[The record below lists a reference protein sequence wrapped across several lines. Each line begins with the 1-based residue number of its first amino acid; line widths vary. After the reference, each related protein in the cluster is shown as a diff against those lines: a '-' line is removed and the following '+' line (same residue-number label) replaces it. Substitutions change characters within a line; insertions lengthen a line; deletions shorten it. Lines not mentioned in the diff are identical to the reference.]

1 MTLRKWGHLDRVN
14 PTYKMLLAFWT
25 FYTILNGFRS
35 FNAKN
40 LGSVGQRAAKLPA
53 IKLWEWLDRD
63 RGFEPEQTG
72 WLGPGPAGR
81 LFLRPPTLT
90 AGNFAALWPTD
101 PKFLALKDLN
111 PFKTVSKVQKTSSI
125 LRVGFAL
132 SKWPHLHRAYV
143 VTVCNQ
149 IWIAVYNIVVAVGKA
164 SLWGLK
170 VEGAKKIFGP

>member
-1 MTLRKWGHLDRVN
+1 MIGPW
-14 PTYKMLLAFWT
+14 P
-25 FYTILNGFRS
+25 
-35 FNAKN
+35 
-40 LGSVGQRAAKLPA
+40 
-53 IKLWEWLDRD
+53 
-63 RGFEPEQTG
+63 GFEPGQTG

-143 VTVCNQ
+143 VGGCLFNFGTVVTVINHNTLIFLIDTYTVLKYKILQSFNDKLIRASHLNFGSIVAQTTDCYQLYNCSTSLIVTCLKTRFQ
-149 IWIAVYNIVVAVGKA
+149 CQFAWKIW
-164 SLWGLK
+164 
-170 VEGAKKIFGP
+170 